1 MSLGMA
7 VMCGRPQF
15 VSVFFLS
22 CLRLLNHGRM
32 TGSMMC
38 LCHHDE
44 QPQLLNQ
51 EIDRRNGV
59 SLDEVL
65 AVIKDGLTDSA

>member
-1 MSLGMA
+1 
-7 VMCGRPQF
+7 
-15 VSVFFLS
+15 
-22 CLRLLNHGRM
+22 M